1 MRYLFTA
8 LISLCVSFV
17 QASVITD
24 AEAPDFSLV
33 DSFGKTVSLSDFS
46 GSTVVL
52 EWTNHDCPFVAK
64 HYKTGNMQS
73 TQEYAKE
80 GGAIWLTII
89 SSAPGTQG
97 YVLPDTAN
105 ELTTSRE
112 ALPKHVLFDPEGDV
126 GLMYGAKTT
135 PHMYVIDASGI
146 LRYQGAIDDAGG
158 RGFNF
163 KNLLEADN
171 YVKNALKE
179 IQSNQ
184 VVTTKVSKPYGCS
197 VKYKVTGSRM
207 KRDTINS
214 AAVVATITAEDI
226 QRSPALTTA
235 DALRL

>member
-1 MRYLFTA
+1 MKFLFTT
-8 LISLCVSFV
+8 LISLYISFI
-17 QASVITD
+17 QASVTTD
-24 AEAPDFSLV
+24 TAAPNFSLV
-33 DSFGKTVSLSDFS
+33 DSFDKTISLSDFS

-80 GGAIWLTII
+80 SGAIWLTII

-97 YVLPDTAN
+97 YVLSDKAN
-105 ELTTSRE
+105 ELTASRN

-135 PHMYVIDASGI
+135 PHMYVIDEKGV

-163 KNLLEADN
+163 KNLLEAEN
-171 YVKNALKE
+171 YVKNALSE
-179 IQSNQ
+179 MQSRQ
-184 VVTTKVSKPYGCS
+184 AVSTKVSKPYGCS
-197 VKYKVTGSRM
+197 VKYKS
-207 KRDTINS
+207 
-214 AAVVATITAEDI
+214 
-226 QRSPALTTA
+226 
-235 DALRL
+235 

>member
-1 MRYLFTA
+1 MKYLFTT
-8 LISLCVSFV
+8 LISLYISLI
-17 QASVITD
+17 QASVTTD
-24 AEAPDFSLV
+24 TAAPDFSLV
-33 DSFGKTVSLSDFS
+33 DSFDKTISLSDFS

-80 GGAIWLTII
+80 SGAIWLTII

-97 YVLPDTAN
+97 YVLSDKAN
-105 ELTTSRE
+105 ELTASRN

-135 PHMYVIDASGI
+135 PHMYVIDEKGV

-163 KNLLEADN
+163 KNLLEAEN
-171 YVKNALKE
+171 YVKNALSE
-179 IQSNQ
+179 MQSRQ
-184 VVTTKVSKPYGCS
+184 AVSTKVSKPYGCS
-197 VKYKVTGSRM
+197 VKYKS
-207 KRDTINS
+207 
-214 AAVVATITAEDI
+214 
-226 QRSPALTTA
+226 
-235 DALRL
+235 